1 MASKSSSN
9 RSFEAIRFHASVG
22 LFCFSL
28 IFLFTSIWIIYRHAE
43 EQGRLRQVIG
53 DSRQL
58 LENQRLLQGAVDQ
71 LKNNLARQTD
81 RLKTKSEA
89 LANSEQA
96 RLELEKERLARL
108 TRAERQAE
116 QVQALRQ
123 ALAPA
128 LEPTDAQVFLE
139 KDHVTIRLP
148 GEVMFGPGESTL
160 QPIGQDV
167 LLFVA
172 EVLRNQLTQY
182 PIRIEGHT
190 DNVPIGENLKAQFPT
205 NWHLS
210 SARSSTAAGFLVDNG
225 LIRPDRLEAV
235 GKGSADPVAD
245 NTTPEG
251 RAQNRR
257 LDIVINIA
265 DITPEQS

>member
-1 MASKSSSN
+1 MASKSSSD
-9 RSFEAIRFHASVG
+9 RSFEAIRFHASIG
-22 LFCFSL
+22 LFLFSL
-28 IFLFTSIWIIYRHAE
+28 IFLLISIWLVHRHAE
-43 EQGRLRQVIG
+43 ERDRLRQVIG
-53 DSRQL
+53 DNRQL

-71 LKNNLARQTD
+71 LANNLARQTD
-81 RLKTKSEA
+81 RLKTKSQA
-89 LANSEQA
+89 LASSEQA

-108 TRAERQAE
+108 TRAQRQAE
-116 QVQALRQ
+116 RVETLRQ

-139 KDHVTIRLP
+139 KDNVTIRLP
-148 GEVMFGPGESTL
+148 GEVMFETGEAFL
-160 QPIGQDV
+160 QPIGQDI

-172 EVLRNQLTQY
+172 EILRNQLTRF
-182 PIRIEGHT
+182 PVRIEGHT
-190 DNVPIGENLKAQFPT
+190 DNIPIGDNLKLQFPT

-210 SARSSTAAGFLVDNG
+210 SARASTAAGFLVEEG

-235 GKGSADPVAD
+235 GMGSANPVAD

-257 LDIVINIA
+257 LDLVINIA
-265 DITPEQS
+265 EAETP